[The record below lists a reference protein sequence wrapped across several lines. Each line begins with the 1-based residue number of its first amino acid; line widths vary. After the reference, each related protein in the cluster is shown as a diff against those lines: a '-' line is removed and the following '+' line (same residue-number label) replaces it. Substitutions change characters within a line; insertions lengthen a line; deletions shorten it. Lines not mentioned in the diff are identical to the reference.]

1 VAESIRLRVDDD
13 GQCSRL
19 AGAFR
24 AAASDGRGLREDL
37 RREIREASSD
47 VVTDLR
53 AAVLGLHITGEGRRV
68 PRSVATA
75 RPGPPLR
82 ASVADAVRLRTS
94 LAGRS
99 PGVRIDV
106 DSSRLPAELANMPS
120 RLDEGRWRH
129 PVYGNRESWTTEYAA
144 PGGWWFNTLQRHL
157 PRWRRAVEDAMR
169 AVDARLR

>member
-1 VAESIRLRVDDD
+1 VAESIRLHVDDD

-19 AGAFR
+19 AAAFR
-24 AAASDGRGLREDL
+24 ESASNRGLREDL
-37 RREIREASSD
+37 RREIRATSAE

-53 AAVLGLHITGEGRRV
+53 AAVLGLRITGEGSHV

-82 ASVADAVRLRTS
+82 ASIADAVRLRTS

-106 DSSRLPAELANMPS
+106 DSGRLPAELGGMPS

-129 PVYGNRESWTTEYAA
+129 PVYGNREAWTTEYAA
-144 PGGWWFNTLQRHL
+144 PGGWWFNTLQRNL
-157 PRWRRAVEDAMR
+157 SRWRRGVEDAMR
-169 AVDARLR
+169 ATARRLQ